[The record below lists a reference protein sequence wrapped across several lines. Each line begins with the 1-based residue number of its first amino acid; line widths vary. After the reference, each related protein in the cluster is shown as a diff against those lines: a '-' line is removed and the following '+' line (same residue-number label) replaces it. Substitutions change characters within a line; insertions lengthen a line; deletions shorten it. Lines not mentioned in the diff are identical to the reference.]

1 MEKHKFATAINCID
15 GRVQNPVSEWMKE
28 HLNVHYVDTITE
40 PGPDK
45 VLTQGPVERV
55 ESLRQKVMVSIRAHH
70 SSVIAVVGHYDCAG
84 NPVSKEEHLRQIKK
98 CVEVVT
104 SWGLPVRI
112 VGLWVNERWGI
123 EVIYDTEKHDLA

>member
-1 MEKHKFATAINCID
+1 MEKHKLATAINC
-15 GRVQNPVSEWMKE
+15 
-28 HLNVHYVDTITE
+28 ITE

-45 VLTQGPVERV
+45 VLTQGPVEIV
-55 ESLRQKVMVSIRAHH
+55 ESIRQKVMVSIRAHQ
-70 SSVIAVVGHYDCAG
+70 
-84 NPVSKEEHLRQIKK
+84 KEEHSRQIKK

-112 VGLWVNERWGI
+112 VGLWVNERGGI